1 MSKSYSEIT
10 DYLNELSEISVS
22 NNTIQPEMYTEHNVF
37 CGLRDLNGNGVVTGL
52 TEISKVQAK
61 MKMPDGTLEPC
72 AGKLCY
78 RGIDIKDLVSG
89 FTKDGRYGFEETIYL
104 LLFSELPNEEQLK
117 DFKEIL
123 ADMRTLPKSF
133 TRDMI
138 LKAPSQDMM
147 NMISR
152 CVLAL
157 YSYDN
162 NPDDISIPNVLRQCL
177 FLITVFPLL
186 SVYAYQSYQHYYNE
200 QSLNIHLPKPEYSIA
215 ENILYLLRGE
225 KGFKPIEAKILDMAL
240 VIHAEHGGG
249 NNSSFTTH
257 VVSSSG
263 TDTYSAIS
271 AALGSLKGP
280 RHGGANIKVVQMFDD
295 MKKNIDTHDR
305 KQIEEYLQ
313 KLLNKEAFDGKGLI
327 YGIGHAIYSISD
339 PRAEILEGWAKELA
353 VANGCE
359 EEYELYKT
367 VAEIAPDLI
376 AHKRKMYKGVSPNV
390 DFYSGLIY
398 RMLDLPGELFTP
410 LFAIA
415 RIAGWSAHRI
425 EEIQNNGKIIRPAYV
440 SVKEDRSYT
449 PIKER

>member
-1 MSKSYSEIT
+1 MAKSYSEIT
-10 DYLNELSEISVS
+10 DYIRELSDVS
-22 NNTIQPEMYTEHNVF
+22 NKNNNIKSEMYTEHNVF
-37 CGLRDLNGNGVVTGL
+37 RGLRDINGNGVVTGL
-52 TEISKVQAK
+52 TEISRVQAK
-61 MKMPDGTLEPC
+61 ERNSDGVLEPIN
-72 AGKLCY
+72 GRLYY
-78 RGIDIKDLVSG
+78 RGLNIKDIVKG
-89 FTKDGRYGFEETIYL
+89 FTSDDRFGFEETIYL
-104 LLFSELPNEEQLK
+104 LLFSELPTEEQLAK
-117 DFKEIL
+117 FKEAL
-123 ADMRTLPKSF
+123 SDMRTLPKSF

-157 YSYDN
+157 YSYDD

-177 FLITVFPLL
+177 FLISIFPLL

-295 MKKNIDTHDR
+295 MKKSIDIKD
-305 KQIEEYLQ
+305 KAQITDYLER
-313 KLLNKEAFDGKGLI
+313 LLNKEAFDGKGLI
-327 YGIGHAIYSISD
+327 YGMGHAIYSISD
-339 PRAEILEGWAKELA
+339 PRAEILQSWAKELA
-353 VANGCE
+353 VANGYE
-359 EEYELYKT
+359 DEYELYTT
-367 VAEIAPDLI
+367 VAELAPDII

-390 DFYSGLIY
+390 DFYSGLVY

-425 EEIQNNGKIIRPAYV
+425 EEIQNNGKIIRPAYL
-440 SVKEDRSYT
+440 SVKEPRNYTEMKDR
-449 PIKER
+449 

>member
-1 MSKSYSEIT
+1 MAKSYSEIT
-10 DYLNELSEISVS
+10 DYIRELSDISNS
-22 NNTIQPEMYTEHNVF
+22 NNNIKPEMYAEHNVF
-37 CGLRDLNGNGVVTGL
+37 RGLRDINGNGVVTGL
-52 TEISKVQAK
+52 TEISRVQAK
-61 MKMPDGTLEPC
+61 EKNADGVLEPIN
-72 AGKLCY
+72 GRLYY
-78 RGIDIKDLVSG
+78 RGLNIKDIVNG
-89 FTKDGRYGFEETIYL
+89 FTSEDRYGFEETIYL
-104 LLFSELPNEEQLK
+104 LLFSELPTKEQLAK
-117 DFKEIL
+117 FKEAL
-123 ADMRTLPKSF
+123 SDMRTLPKSF

-157 YSYDN
+157 YSYDD
-162 NPDDISIPNVLRQCL
+162 NPDDISIPNILRQCL
-177 FLITVFPLL
+177 FLISVFPLL

-215 ENILYLLRGE
+215 ENILYLLRGD

-295 MKKNIDTHDR
+295 MKKSIDTKD
-305 KQIEEYLQ
+305 KAQIADYLE

-327 YGIGHAIYSISD
+327 YGMGHAIYSISD
-339 PRAEILEGWAKELA
+339 PRAEILQSWAKELA
-353 VANGCE
+353 VANGYE
-359 EEYELYKT
+359 EEYELYTT
-367 VAEIAPDLI
+367 VAELAPDII

-390 DFYSGLIY
+390 DFYSGLVY

-425 EEIQNNGKIIRPAYV
+425 EEIQNNGKIIRPAYL
-440 SVKEDRSYT
+440 SVKAPREYTEMKDR
-449 PIKER
+449 

>member
-10 DYLNELSEISVS
+10 DYIKELSDISNA
-22 NNTIQPEMYTEHNVF
+22 NNHILPEMYAEHNVF
-37 CGLRDLNGNGVVTGL
+37 RGLRDVNGNGVVTGL
-52 TEISKVQAK
+52 TEISRVQAK
-61 MKMPDGTLEPC
+61 EKNADGVLEPIN
-72 AGKLCY
+72 GRLYY
-78 RGIDIKDLVSG
+78 RGLNIKDIVKG
-89 FTKDGRYGFEETIYL
+89 FTSEDRFGFEETIYL
-104 LLFSELPNEEQLK
+104 LLFSELPNEEQLAR
-117 DFKEIL
+117 FKEAL

-157 YSYDN
+157 YSYDD
-162 NPDDISIPNVLRQCL
+162 NPDDISIPNVLRQCM
-177 FLITVFPLL
+177 FLISIFPLL
-186 SVYAYQSYQHYYNE
+186 SVYAYQSYQHYYKE

-295 MKKNIDTHDR
+295 MKKSIDTKD
-305 KQIEEYLQ
+305 KEQIADYLN

-327 YGIGHAIYSISD
+327 YGMGHAIYSISD
-339 PRAEILEGWAKELA
+339 PRAEILKSWAKELA
-353 VANGCE
+353 IANGYE
-359 EEYELYKT
+359 EEYELYTT
-367 VAEIAPDLI
+367 VAELAPEIIAN
-376 AHKRKMYKGVSPNV
+376 KRKMYKGVSPNV
-390 DFYSGLIY
+390 DFYSGLVY

-425 EEIQNNGKIIRPAYV
+425 EEIQNNGKIIRPAYL
-440 SVKEDRSYT
+440 SVKKPLDYTKMSDR
-449 PIKER
+449 